1 MQIGKIPKVRNRKV
15 EREERKNKKTMKL
28 LKKIYSNKVAQ
39 IKELIFNLKA
49 YVKNYVCHLWLK
61 R

>member
-1 MQIGKIPKVRNRKV
+1 
-15 EREERKNKKTMKL
+15 MKL
-28 LKKIYSNKVAQ
+28 LKKFYSNKVAQ